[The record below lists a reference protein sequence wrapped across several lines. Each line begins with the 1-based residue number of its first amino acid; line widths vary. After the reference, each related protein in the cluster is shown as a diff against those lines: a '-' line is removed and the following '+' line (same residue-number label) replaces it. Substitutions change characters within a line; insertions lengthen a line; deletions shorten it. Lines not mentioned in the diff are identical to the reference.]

1 MPRRSTNVARRLSKA
16 IKNDVFTVDGQI
28 ASAGVSANQY
38 DSLAALPL
46 TGIAAGTKAF
56 IEDSDR
62 LYISNGTG
70 WYSIALTNASPS
82 INSAGDTTYTMS
94 YGSPITI
101 SINAVDSD
109 QTPLTYGFSETGLG
123 SLATVS
129 NDSSEFTITPTSNYA
144 LEGSFN
150 LTFTASDGI
159 NTATSS
165 SSAFTLVNQAP
176 SLSGTGSTYAL
187 ASDGTTTTSVTL
199 TGSDPE
205 GQALTW
211 SASGDAGFNYIATVS
226 NINNVFT
233 ITPKNSTNAPGG
245 GSGSLTFSVSDGVKS
260 TTGSS
265 SFTLAFLADW
275 SSNTLDITT
284 NTPTGNETFALGSFF
299 SIDNEGEKIAAS
311 IPGNS
316 VDFNGNYFGGSYT
329 GKAGTLWFYNRSG
342 STISTQTNGYF
353 SNDVANDQYGKANAV
368 SGDGNWAAVTAR
380 NEVDVDFYQWSNGS
394 WSLQQSLNISNSAG
408 TFGRCIVLDED
419 ASVGLVSERAGT
431 NKRGAV
437 WILRRSSNTWSYE
450 STNITSNSS
459 SNNFSFGC
467 TSARFVY
474 PGMEPNLTDI
484 KAEVE
489 GENCMAISRDGNYA
503 VIGEFRTNSG
513 VAGNGGIHI
522 VSLGS
527 STGYTHLQRIDS
539 PSSRAYSHFGGSV
552 AISNDGTWIVTS
564 EAGWD
569 SMSGNDSG
577 HVYIYKKGSGNSWSL
592 ADTLTK
598 SAGYFDGFGQSL
610 DLDGDGNTLAIGA
623 ADYDNG
629 SNNSEGKVYIYS
641 RDNSAGSSWTEESTI
656 TSPSPSNFGF
666 FGYALKLTK
675 DGTRLFVGQ
684 PLSAGPSGYT
694 HGGAFY
700 VYQSN

>member
-28 ASAGVSANQY
+28 ASADVSTNQY

-56 IEDSDR
+56 VEDSDR

-484 KAEVE
+484 KSEVE

>member
-1 MPRRSTNVARRLSKA
+1 MTSRSTLVARRLSKA

-38 DSLAALPL
+38 GSLAALPL

-56 IEDSDR
+56 VEDSDR

-82 INSAGDTTYTMS
+82 ISSAGDTTYAMS

-101 SINAVDSD
+101 SIDAIDSD
-109 QTPLTYGFSETGLG
+109 QTPLIYSFSETGLG

-129 NDSSEFTITPTSNYA
+129 NDSSEFTIAPTSNYA
-144 LEGSFN
+144 LEGSFD

-176 SLSGTGSTYAL
+176 SLSGTGNTYAL

-205 GQALTW
+205 GQNLIW

-226 NINNVFT
+226 NVGNVFT
-233 ITPKNSTNAPGG
+233 ITPKSSANAPGG
-245 GSGSLTFSVSDGVKS
+245 GSGSLTFTVSDGVKS

-265 SFTLAFLADW
+265 SFTLVFLADW
-275 SSNTLDITT
+275 SSSTLESTT
-284 NTPTGNETFALGSFF
+284 NTPAGNETKGLGSFF
-299 SIDNEGEKIAAS
+299 SIDNDGEKIAAS

-316 VDFNGNYFGGSYT
+316 VDFSGNYIGGSYT
-329 GKAGTLWFYNRSG
+329 AKAGTLWFYNRSG
-342 STISTQTNGYF
+342 FTVSTQTNGYF

-380 NEVDVDFYQWSNGS
+380 NEVDVDFYKWSSGA
-394 WSLQQSLNISNSAG
+394 WSLQQSLNITNSAG

-419 ASVGLVSERAGT
+419 ASIGLVSERAGT

-467 TSARFVY
+467 TSPRFVY
-474 PGMEPNLTDI
+474 PGMEPYLTDDKSDI
-484 KAEVE
+484 E
-489 GENCMAISRDGNYA
+489 GERCMAISRDGNYA

-513 VAGNGGIHI
+513 VAGNGAIHI

-527 STGYTHLQRIDS
+527 SSGYTHLQRIDS
-539 PSSRAYSHFGGSV
+539 PSSRAYSHFGGAV
-552 AISNDGTWIVTS
+552 AISSDGTWIATS

-577 HVYIYKKGSGNSWSL
+577 HVYIYKKGAGNSWSL

-598 SAGYFDGFGQSL
+598 SAGYFDGFGQAL

-656 TSPSPSNFGF
+656 SSPSAANFGF

-684 PLSAGPSGYT
+684 PISAGPSGYT